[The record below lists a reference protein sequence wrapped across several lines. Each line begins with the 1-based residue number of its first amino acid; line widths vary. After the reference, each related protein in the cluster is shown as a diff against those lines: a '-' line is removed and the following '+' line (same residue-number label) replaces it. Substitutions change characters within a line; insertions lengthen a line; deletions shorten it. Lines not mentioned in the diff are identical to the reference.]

1 MKSDFVHVAPS
12 TGLTVCLSVT
22 PISDDILNYL
32 GANFTQNS
40 RNVVFQSWNCLWII
54 RITSVFNGTLQEEVQ
69 RCQIAATRRPIDIS
83 WTADYAVVKLGA
95 QKVDRKSACM
105 ACGAIL
111 LKPKV
116 VHIHS
121 VDFRP

>member
-1 MKSDFVHVAPS
+1 MKNDFVHVAPS
-12 TGLTVCLSVT
+12 TGLTVCHSVT

-40 RNVVFQSWNCLWII
+40 RNVVFQS
-54 RITSVFNGTLQEEVQ
+54 ITSVFNGTPQEEVQ

-95 QKVDRKSACM
+95 QKVDRK
-105 ACGAIL
+105 
-111 LKPKV
+111 
-116 VHIHS
+116 
-121 VDFRP
+121 